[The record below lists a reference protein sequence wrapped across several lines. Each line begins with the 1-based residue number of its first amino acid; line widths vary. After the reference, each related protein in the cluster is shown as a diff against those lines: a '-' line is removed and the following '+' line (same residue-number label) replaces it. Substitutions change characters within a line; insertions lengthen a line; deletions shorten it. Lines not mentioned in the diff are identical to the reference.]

1 MKKEYCNNYNSN
13 QYENE
18 IESYNEGRFKGG
30 VYAKYINQEELTYK
44 NNELI
49 EALPPIKSMVETFNL
64 LEKLP
69 IYSDS
74 ERGKEAID
82 RLHAVFRLD
91 EYLFPISKHFEI
103 EQNISIA
110 IRRGYVNKKIFDPD
124 HIRNL
129 RKLST
134 IINSTSSDVS
144 QYKNLVLLANN
155 SAPSASG
162 FSIFGVSGGGKST
175 AVNNILSFYPQH
187 IIHTTDGE
195 KEFLFHQLP
204 WIKIDCPYNGN
215 IKGLCQKFFS
225 AVDDVLG
232 TTYLKKYG
240 GNSNS
245 IDRMIIAIAHIAL
258 MHGLGLL
265 VIDEIQHL
273 KTLKN
278 NGSDAALN
286 FFVTLMNEIKLP
298 IIYIG
303 TYKAIETLSD
313 DFRQTR
319 RTNGIGIVEMNY
331 LTRDEFDVFLPFL
344 WKYQWIK
351 NKCELT
357 EKLSDVMYDNTMG
370 ILDVIVKLFIAIQV
384 EAIRSEKECITENL
398 IERVAKEKFPFVKR
412 IIDAIRNNDSEA
424 LKDYED
430 VKSYSSWFNELHENT
445 KGEIE
450 NREKAREIQQGEERK
465 NKLKKQEII
474 NDLCIF
480 LEEMGYEYKKVEDV
494 VKSVVDRHNIKKND
508 ISFLKKEVAK
518 EVLKLTSTTKAKSRD
533 IIVKEFNDYNNFL
546 EDNKKEISID

>member
-1 MKKEYCNNYNSN
+1 MKKEYYNNYNLN

-18 IESYNEGRFKGG
+18 VESYKEGRFKGT
-30 VYAKYINQEELTYK
+30 VFAKYITQKELTYK

-49 EALPPIKSMVETFNL
+49 EALPPIKSRKETFNL
-64 LEKLP
+64 LEMMP

-74 ERGKEAID
+74 EREKEAID
-82 RLHAVFRLD
+82 RLHAVFRLN

-103 EQNISIA
+103 EQNISIS

-124 HIRNL
+124 HVRNL

-134 IINSTSSDVS
+134 IINSTPNDVS

-187 IIHTTDGE
+187 VIHTTDGE
-195 KEFLFHQLP
+195 KQFLFHQLP

-240 GNSNS
+240 ANSNS

-278 NGSDAALN
+278 KGSDAALN

-298 IIYIG
+298 IVYIG

-331 LTRDEFDVFLPFL
+331 LERDEFNIFLKFL
-344 WKYQWIK
+344 WKYQWVK

-357 EKLSDVMYDNTMG
+357 DELCDVMYDNTMG

-384 EAIRSEKECITENL
+384 EAIRSEKEIITKNL
-398 IERVAKEKFPFVKR
+398 ISRVAKQKFPFVKK
-412 IIDAIRNNDSEA
+412 IIDAIRNDDNEA
-424 LKDYED
+424 LREYED
-430 VKSYSSWFNELHENT
+430 VKSYSSWFSELHENT
-445 KGEIE
+445 KVEIE

-465 NKLKKQEII
+465 KKLKKQEII
-474 NDLCIF
+474 NDICIF
-480 LEEMGYEYKKVEDV
+480 LEEMGYEYSKVEDV
-494 VKSVVDRHNIKKND
+494 VKSVVDRHDIKKND

-518 EVLKLTSTTKAKSRD
+518 EILKLTSTTKAKGRD
-533 IIVKEFNDYNNFL
+533 IIVKEFNDYDDFL
-546 EDNKKEISID
+546 EDNKKESID